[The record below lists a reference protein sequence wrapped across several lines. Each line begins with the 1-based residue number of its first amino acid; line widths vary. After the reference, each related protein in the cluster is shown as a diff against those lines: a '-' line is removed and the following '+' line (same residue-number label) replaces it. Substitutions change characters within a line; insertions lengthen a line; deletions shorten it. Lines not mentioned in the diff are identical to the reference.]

1 MSLLNSLDGVEA
13 TEIPSGCCG
22 MAGSFGYE
30 TEHYDISM
38 QIGEMT
44 LFPAIRSE
52 QGEFAVVAEG
62 VSCRQ
67 QIAQGTGKHALH
79 LVEALAMGLS

>member
-1 MSLLNSLDGVEA
+1 
-13 TEIPSGCCG
+13 

-38 QIGEMT
+38 QIGEMS
-44 LFPAIRSE
+44 LFPTIRE
-52 QGEFAVVAEG
+52 QEGDFVVVAEG

-67 QIAQGTGKHALH
+67 QIAQGTDKRARH
-79 LVEALAMGLS
+79 LVEVLADALA